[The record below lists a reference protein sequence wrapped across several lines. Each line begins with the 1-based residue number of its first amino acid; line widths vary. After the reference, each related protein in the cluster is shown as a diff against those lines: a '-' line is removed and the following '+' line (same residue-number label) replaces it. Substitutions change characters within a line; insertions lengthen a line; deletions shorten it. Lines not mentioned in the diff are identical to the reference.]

1 MSADGGLF
9 SHPEE
14 PLPERGGE
22 RPLADRMR
30 PRTLDEYVGQRHLVG
45 PGAPLRRIVERGT
58 LPSCI
63 LYGPPGVGKTTLV
76 RLLAGATQR
85 HLFEINAVS
94 ARVAELRE
102 LVESARRRKQSD
114 GGRSAVA
121 FVDEIYHFNKTQQ
134 NALLPAVEG
143 GDLILVG
150 TTTENPFFE
159 INKTLLSRM
168 VVFDLKPLE
177 EGDLRVLLRRA
188 LEDRE
193 RGLGALDVAVSEEVL
208 GALARGAGGDA
219 RQALVRLET
228 AVSSVAV
235 GGGGELSPEALEA
248 ALPRGALRFDRA
260 GDDHY
265 AVISALIKSIRGSDP
280 DAAVY
285 WLARLAASGEDVSF
299 VARRLVI
306 SAAEDVGLADPQAL
320 VVAAAAATA
329 ADLVGW
335 PEAGIPL
342 AEAVLYL
349 AAAPKSNSACVA
361 MANARSA
368 VEGGALQ
375 PVPEHL
381 RPFGTGYR
389 FPHDDPRHWVPQA
402 YMERLERFY
411 FPGTLGEERALG
423 QRLARFW
430 RRFAD
435 QS

>member
-1 MSADGGLF
+1 MNDPGGLF
-9 SHPEE
+9 AQMEE
-14 PLPERGGE
+14 RDEVKGGE
-22 RPLADRMR
+22 RPLAERMR

-45 PGAPLRRIVERGT
+45 RGAPLRRIVEREA

-76 RLLAGATQR
+76 RLLAEATRR

-94 ARVAELRE
+94 ARVAELRD
-102 LVESARRRKQSD
+102 LVESARRRKQGD

-134 NALLPAVEG
+134 NALLPAVER

-150 TTTENPFFE
+150 TTTENPYFE

-193 RGLGALDVAVSEEVL
+193 RGLGALEVAVPEDVL

-219 RQALVRLET
+219 RQALLRLET

-235 GGGGELSPEALEA
+235 GGGGVLTLEALEA

-285 WLARLAASGEDVSF
+285 WLARLAASGEDVRF

-320 VVAAAAATA
+320 VVASAAATA
-329 ADLVGW
+329 ADLTGW

-361 MANARSA
+361 IATAVRS
-368 VEGGALQ
+368 VEGGNLQ
-375 PVPEHL
+375 SVPEHL
-381 RPFGTGYR
+381 RPSGTGYR
-389 FPHDDPRHWVPQA
+389 YPHDDPRHWVPQA

-411 FPGTLGEERALG
+411 FPGTLGEERDMG
-423 QRLARFW
+423 QRLARYW

-435 QS
+435 PR

>member
-1 MSADGGLF
+1 MSDAGELFPSGG
-9 SHPEE
+9 EGD
-14 PLPERGGE
+14 RGGE

-30 PRTLDEYVGQRHLVG
+30 PRTLAEYVGQRHLVG
-45 PGAPLRRIVERGT
+45 PGAPLRRLVDQGI

-76 RLLAGATQR
+76 RLLAEGTR
-85 HLFEINAVS
+85 RGLFEINAVS
-94 ARVAELRE
+94 ARVGDLRE
-102 LVESARRRKQSD
+102 LVERARRRKQAD
-114 GGRSAVA
+114 GGRGAVA
-121 FVDEIYHFNKTQQ
+121 FVDEIYHFNKIQQ

-150 TTTENPFFE
+150 TTTENPYFE

-168 VVFDLKPLE
+168 VVFDLKPLDE
-177 EGDLRVLLRRA
+177 ADLKEILRRA

-193 RGLGALDVAVSEEVL
+193 RGLGTLEVTVPDEVL

-219 RQALVRLET
+219 RQALLRLEV

-235 GGGGELSPEALEA
+235 GGGKVLTPEAGATL
-248 ALPRGALRFDRA
+248 LPRGALRFDRA

-265 AVISALIKSIRGSDP
+265 AIISALIKSIRGSDP
-280 DAAVY
+280 DAAIY
-285 WLARLAASGEDVSF
+285 WLARLVASGEDVRF

-320 VVAAAAATA
+320 VVATAAAEA
-329 ADLVGW
+329 ADFTGW
-335 PEAGIPL
+335 PEARIPL
-342 AEAVLYL
+342 AEATLYL
-349 AAAPKSNSACVA
+349 AAAPKSNSAYGAIGAAV
-361 MANARSA
+361 RA
-368 VEGGALQ
+368 VEGGNLQ

-381 RPFGTGYR
+381 RPSGSGYR
-389 FPHDDPRHWVPQA
+389 YPHDDPRHWVPQA
-402 YMERLERFY
+402 YMDRTERFY
-411 FPGTLGEERALG
+411 FPGVLGEERGMG

-435 QS
+435 QN

>member
-1 MSADGGLF
+1 
-9 SHPEE
+9 
-14 PLPERGGE
+14 
-22 RPLADRMR
+22 MR

-159 INKTLLSRM
+159 IIKTLLSRM

-193 RGLGALDVAVSEEVL
+193 RGLGALDVAVSE
-208 GALARGAGGDA
+208 
-219 RQALVRLET
+219 
-228 AVSSVAV
+228 
-235 GGGGELSPEALEA
+235 
-248 ALPRGALRFDRA
+248 
-260 GDDHY
+260 
-265 AVISALIKSIRGSDP
+265 
-280 DAAVY
+280 
-285 WLARLAASGEDVSF
+285 
-299 VARRLVI
+299 
-306 SAAEDVGLADPQAL
+306 
-320 VVAAAAATA
+320 
-329 ADLVGW
+329 
-335 PEAGIPL
+335 
-342 AEAVLYL
+342 
-349 AAAPKSNSACVA
+349 
-361 MANARSA
+361 
-368 VEGGALQ
+368 
-375 PVPEHL
+375 
-381 RPFGTGYR
+381 
-389 FPHDDPRHWVPQA
+389 
-402 YMERLERFY
+402 
-411 FPGTLGEERALG
+411 
-423 QRLARFW
+423 
-430 RRFAD
+430 
-435 QS
+435 